1 MRIAYCIPSCYN
13 SGGMERVLSL
23 KANYLADKMDYEVF
37 IITTGQKNNKPYYP
51 LSPKIQLIDLGIN
64 YSDIE
69 HLPLYKKI
77 HWVFIKRYKHRKLL
91 SRTLYQL
98 KADIVISMFTH
109 ELPFLYKIKD
119 GSSKVLEI
127 HFSQQFRTLHNLYNH
142 ANWIVRLL
150 GCWLNHRDQISA
162 RKYDRFV
169 VLTREDKATWK
180 NFSNIEVIYNPTTF
194 IPSERADYRSK
205 KAIAVG
211 RLCAQKGFDMLIN
224 IWNSIDKKSRCGWS
238 LSIYGSGPD
247 NQSLHQQIKSLGL
260 ETEIEIYP
268 PTCNIAE
275 VYKNSSILCFTSR
288 YEGFG
293 MVVVEAMSFGVVPI
307 SFDCPCGPKDI
318 IANGSNGILI
328 RSFDQK
334 EFASKLAELMNNEN
348 QRKQMG
354 ENAITSI
361 QEKFEISSI
370 MKQWVNLFQSLRK

>member
-1 MRIAYCIPSCYN
+1 
-13 SGGMERVLSL
+13 
-23 KANYLADKMDYEVF
+23 
-37 IITTGQKNNKPYYP
+37 
-51 LSPKIQLIDLGIN
+51 
-64 YSDIE
+64 
-69 HLPLYKKI
+69 
-77 HWVFIKRYKHRKLL
+77 
-91 SRTLYQL
+91 
-98 KADIVISMFTH
+98 
-109 ELPFLYKIKD
+109 
-119 GSSKVLEI
+119 
-127 HFSQQFRTLHNLYNH
+127 
-142 ANWIVRLL
+142 
-150 GCWLNHRDQISA
+150 
-162 RKYDRFV
+162 
-169 VLTREDKATWK
+169 
-180 NFSNIEVIYNPTTF
+180 
-194 IPSERADYRSK
+194 
-205 KAIAVG
+205 
-211 RLCAQKGFDMLIN
+211 MLIN

-354 ENAITSI
+354 ENAITSV

-370 MKQWVNLFQSLRK
+370 IKQWVNMFQSLRK